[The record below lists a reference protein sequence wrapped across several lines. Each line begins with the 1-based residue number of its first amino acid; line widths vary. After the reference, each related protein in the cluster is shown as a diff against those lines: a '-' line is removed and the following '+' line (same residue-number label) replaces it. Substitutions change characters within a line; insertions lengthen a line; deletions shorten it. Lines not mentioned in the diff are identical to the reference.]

1 MNVEN
6 PTTIMIKFDGS
17 IDLCNS
23 SLKSISGF
31 ADRLSISMNNSSDTT
46 LVVTKPEICIVDP
59 LTTEELFA
67 LLLLLPVSKYVST
80 SRNEVIVIAKVI
92 APFMSMVLLL
102 PYFLLLL

>member
-31 ADRLSISMNNSSDTT
+31 ADRLSISMNNSSDT
-46 LVVTKPEICIVDP
+46 VVTKPEICIVDP

-67 LLLLLPVSKYVST
+67 LLLLFPVSKYVST